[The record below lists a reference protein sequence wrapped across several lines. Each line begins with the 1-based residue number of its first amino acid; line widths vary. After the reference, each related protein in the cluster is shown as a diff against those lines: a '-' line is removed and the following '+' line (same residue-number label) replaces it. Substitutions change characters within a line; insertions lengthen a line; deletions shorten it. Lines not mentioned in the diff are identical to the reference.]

1 MGNHLRKKKYNEK
14 DLAAKINL
22 KKTIHTELPV
32 NIHRKLR
39 ATLFLKE
46 ISIQE
51 FFKLVSEAVVNDD
64 YYLNELIEG
73 RVDDIKNKKLDKL
86 RNINKK
92 DLYNAIEQNSPL
104 KDKDT

>member
-1 MGNHLRKKKYNEK
+1 MQKQQRRKYDEK
-14 DLAAKINL
+14 ELAIKINL

-39 ATLFLKE
+39 ANLFLKE

-64 YYLNELIEG
+64 YYINQMIEE
-73 RVDDIKNKKLDKL
+73 RVDNIKNKKLDKL

-92 DLYNAIEQNSPL
+92 DLYNAIEENSPL
-104 KDKDT
+104 KDKDN